1 VTGRRVVVTG
11 MGVIA
16 PNGNDV
22 ESFVKALEEGR
33 SAVGPITRFDASAY
47 PTRIA
52 AAVPDPLIA
61 GRCSLFATGQAVG
74 DEQRSATAESRHP
87 IPDTHST
94 SSEERAASAQRT
106 ANSEQ
111 RTASP
116 AANRDR
122 ITRFA
127 LEASIQAINRANL
140 KDIDPAAVGVL
151 IAAGFGS
158 YDHEEVFTSCAAG
171 LRDGGF
177 DWSAFREQFQRTV
190 KPRPL
195 ERRTPGSVPTFIAQH
210 FGFGGPVMA
219 VMTACAA
226 GTQALGDAAR
236 WIRTGDCDVVVA
248 GGADSE
254 LYPMGLASFCLL
266 HALSRRNDEPQRASR
281 PFSASRDGFVLGEGA
296 GVLVLEE
303 LEHARSR
310 GAAIHAEILGFGSAC
325 DSYRV
330 TDPHPD
336 GTGAMLAMERALKQA
351 RLAPDDV
358 DYLNA
363 HGTSTPLNDRIEARA
378 IRRLFGDDG
387 RVAVTSTKSMIGHLT
402 VAAGAVEAIATIAAL
417 ERQIAQPTIN
427 LDDPDADCCGLD
439 FIPHEARPMDIDVAL
454 SNSFAFGGQCASILL
469 GRAPQ

>member
-1 VTGRRVVVTG
+1 VSDRRVVVTG
-11 MGVIA
+11 MGVVA

-22 ESFVKALEEGR
+22 ESFVNALEAGR
-33 SAVGPITRFDASAY
+33 SAVAPITRFDASSY

-52 AAVPDPLIA
+52 AAVP
-61 GRCSLFATGQAVG
+61 
-74 DEQRSATAESRHP
+74 
-87 IPDTHST
+87 
-94 SSEERAASAQRT
+94 ERAADGERRAGEPGRT
-106 ANSEQ
+106 TNAG
-111 RTASP
+111 
-116 AANRDR
+116 NR
-122 ITRFA
+122 
-127 LEASIQAINRANL
+127 QAITDNITKYALAAATEAISNARLPEADRAR
-140 KDIDPAAVGVL
+140 IGVL

-171 LRDGGF
+171 LIGEGF
-177 DWSAFREQFQRTV
+177 DWSAFREQFRRTV

-195 ERRTPGSVPTFIAQH
+195 ERRTPGSVPTFIARH
-210 FGFGGPVMA
+210 FGFGGPIMA

-236 WIRTGDCDVVVA
+236 WIRAGDCDVVVA
-248 GGADSE
+248 GASDSE

-296 GVLVLEE
+296 GILVLEE
-303 LEHARSR
+303 LEHARRR
-310 GAAIHAEILGFGSAC
+310 GATIHAEILGFGSAC

-330 TDPHPD
+330 TDPHPE

-363 HGTSTPLNDRIEARA
+363 HGTSTPLNDRIEAHA
-378 IRRLFGDDG
+378 IRRLFGDNG

-427 LDDPDADCCGLD
+427 LDDADADCCGLD
-439 FIPHEARPMDIDVAL
+439 FIPNEARPMNLEVAL